1 VDLQRFSLHRVPYVL
16 QLHLKRFETQ
26 WGGQAAKISRHISFP
41 MTLSLRD
48 YMSKGEEENS
58 RNSSGGGGGGGGG
71 SGSSAVELEL
81 EYALYVSRSV
91 EL

>member
-1 VDLQRFSLHRVPYVL
+1 ML

-58 RNSSGGGGGGGGG
+58 RNSSGGGG
-71 SGSSAVELEL
+71 SGSSAVELDL

>member
-1 VDLQRFSLHRVPYVL
+1 ML

-41 MTLSLRD
+41 MTLSLRE

-58 RNSSGGGGGGGGG
+58 RNSSGGGGG
-71 SGSSAVELEL
+71 SAAELEL
-81 EYALYVSRSV
+81 EYTLYVSGSV